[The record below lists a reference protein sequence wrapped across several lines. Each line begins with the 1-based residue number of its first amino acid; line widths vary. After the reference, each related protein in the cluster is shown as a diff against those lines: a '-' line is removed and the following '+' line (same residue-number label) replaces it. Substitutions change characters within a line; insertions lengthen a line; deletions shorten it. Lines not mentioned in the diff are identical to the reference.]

1 MHLCR
6 VREPQNQTMSSN
18 QLSEA
23 RYPYI
28 QLRML
33 KFRSEERSKAVYVK
47 RKTKE
52 IKEKKKRK
60 KKEKRRATPGVA
72 IINM

>member
-1 MHLCR
+1 
-6 VREPQNQTMSSN
+6 
-18 QLSEA
+18 
-23 RYPYI
+23 
-28 QLRML
+28 ML